1 MESKGI
7 PIGIRISEKTKERF
21 DEYCDKYGIK
31 KSFLLDKIIEE
42 KLLELE
48 EDEEDL
54 KTALER
60 ISDETTDFES
70 LDKYFKK
77 RGI

>member
-48 EDEEDL
+48 EDEVEEYNDQIL
-54 KTALER
+54 CPNCYN
-60 ISDETTDFES
+60 ETID
-70 LDKYFKK
+70 
-77 RGI
+77 